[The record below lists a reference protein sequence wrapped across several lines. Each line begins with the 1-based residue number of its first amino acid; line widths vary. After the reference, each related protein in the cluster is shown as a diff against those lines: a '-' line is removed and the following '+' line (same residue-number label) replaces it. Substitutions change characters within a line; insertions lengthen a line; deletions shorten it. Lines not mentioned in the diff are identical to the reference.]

1 MFFAILIIVAFNFEP
16 LELKIDLLH
25 FDGKKLELQQ
35 FLPADQQTNCCDDQL
50 CV

>member
-1 MFFAILIIVAFNFEP
+1 MFFAILIMAFNFEP

-50 CV
+50 SV